1 MKSLNRT
8 NNILIFLII
17 VLLLFYYGSVFLIPF
32 AFGIFLA
39 MLMTPLANLLEKYKV
54 HIILSSFLSTLL
66 VFLVIGGISYL
77 FVYQIMLFSE
87 DVPEFREEMKGLFQ
101 SFQEQVSAATGITL
115 KEQDEMI
122 ENRSEELIG
131 MLESQVT
138 NFFESILNIV
148 FKSVLLFIYVF
159 LFLVY
164 RKKFFKFF
172 TMLYK
177 NEDERQDAKVVLS
190 KVRKV
195 VYHYLWGRLQVMAI
209 LAVLYYITFL
219 SFGLPYA
226 LLLTV
231 FGALITIIPYLGPLL
246 SGVVPVLF
254 SFLYFEDSYTIAL
267 FAAIV
272 FIIQLFES
280 YLMEPLIIGKEVKI
294 NPLAVIIAIILGGII
309 WGIAGMILFV
319 PIFAAFKIIANHT
332 ENLKPFGYLLDNGRE

>member
-17 VLLLFYYGSVFLIPF
+17 VLLLFYYGASFLIPF
-32 AFGIFLA
+32 AFGVFLA
-39 MLMTPLANLLEKYKV
+39 MLMTPLANLLEKYKFHV
-54 HIILSSFLSTLL
+54 LLSSFISTLI
-66 VFLVIGGISYL
+66 VFIVIGGIAYL
-77 FVYQIMLFSE
+77 FVYQIMLFTE
-87 DVPEFREEMKGLFQ
+87 DAPEFRDEMKGMFQ
-101 SFQEQVSAATGITL
+101 NIQEQISAATGISL
-115 KEQDEMI
+115 KEQDVMI
-122 ENRSEELIG
+122 ENRSEALIG

-138 NFFESILNIV
+138 NFFGSILNIV

-164 RKKFFKFF
+164 RKKFYKFF

-177 NEDERQDAKVVLS
+177 NEGKRQDAKVVLG

-209 LAVLYYITFL
+209 LGILYYITFL
-219 SFGLPYA
+219 IFGLPYA

-254 SFLYFEDSYTIAL
+254 SLLYFEDTFTITL

-272 FIIQLFES
+272 FVIQLLES

-319 PIFAAFKIIANHT
+319 PIFAAFKIIANHS
-332 ENLKPFGYLLDNGRE
+332 ENLKPVGYLLDNERE